1 MFVKV
6 ERNMTNG
13 KLIIYLC
20 WAAAVCMENA
30 IDPHHQCC
38 FKCNLE
44 KHTEQQGTQMFYL
57 FVSLSQLFY
66 VLDESEMWKQNSI
79 SPEWWKMF
87 WYERRSW
94 GGGARA
100 EWMENHLWWDF
111 HRRENLFYAFTAAQI
126 NLEVGWLFVN
136 NKSRHNPSFVVKDLS
151 FRYCFVSFTPAL
163 CCSHIELSAPRR
175 RLSSWKSFSSS
186 IHHTHGKFCI
196 FLLSSFFIII
206 RIEVMREV
214 DVNRKSEKSSEIKLA
229 LFHEMIIISFVGRST
244 PRLVRIMNNFFLL
257 T

>member
-6 ERNMTNG
+6 ERNMTNV

-38 FKCNLE
+38 CFKCNLE
-44 KHTEQQGTQMFYL
+44 KHTQNNKAHKCFIYL
-57 FVSLSQLFY
+57 CRCRNSFMSSTRARCENKIQSPLSDGKCFDMSGG
-66 VLDESEMWKQNSI
+66 VEGWRAGRSERKTTFDEIFTE
-79 SPEWWKMF
+79 E
-87 WYERRSW
+87 
-94 GGGARA
+94 
-100 EWMENHLWWDF
+100 
-111 HRRENLFYAFTAAQI
+111 ENLFYAFTAAQI

-186 IHHTHGKFCI
+186 IHHTHGKLCI
-196 FLLSSFFIII
+196 FLLLSS
-206 RIEVMREV
+206 
-214 DVNRKSEKSSEIKLA
+214 SSSGLRWWERSIWMKNPKNPLKLSSHCSMKW
-229 LFHEMIIISFVGRST
+229 L
-244 PRLVRIMNNFFLL
+244 LFLL
-257 T
+257 SGAQLLDSFA

>member
-6 ERNMTNG
+6 ERNMTNV

-38 FKCNLE
+38 CFKCNLE
-44 KHTEQQGTQMFYL
+44 HTEQHTEQQGTQMFYL
-57 FVSLSQLFY
+57 FVPLSQLFY

-87 WYERRSW
+87 WYGEGWRASRS
-94 GGGARA
+94 
-100 EWMENHLWWDF
+100 EWKTTFDEIF
-111 HRRENLFYAFTAAQI
+111 TEEENLFYAFTAAQI

-136 NKSRHNPSFVVKDLS
+136 NKSRHNPPFVVKDLS

-186 IHHTHGKFCI
+186 IHHSHGKLYIFPFISSSSSGLRWWERSMWMENPKNPLKLSSHCSMKWLL
-196 FLLSSFFIII
+196 FLLSGAQLLDSF
-206 RIEVMREV
+206 
-214 DVNRKSEKSSEIKLA
+214 A
-229 LFHEMIIISFVGRST
+229 
-244 PRLVRIMNNFFLL
+244 
-257 T
+257 